1 MIVSGLSAG
10 ATAAAEK
17 AAAIRVITLPTS
29 LLPFSAGRH
38 MIIAFC
44 HGSKDCT
51 YRRRQPRLRQSRL
64 AIITE
69 ASLLVKV
76 VPISSFVVV
85 VLPGS

>member
-29 LLPFSAGRH
+29 LLSFSAGRH
-38 MIIAFC
+38 TIIAFC

-51 YRRRQPRLRQSRL
+51 YRRQPRLRQSRL

-85 VLPGS
+85 ELAGS

>member
-1 MIVSGLSAG
+1 MIVSALSAG
-10 ATAAAEK
+10 AAAEK
-17 AAAIRVITLPTS
+17 AAAIGVITLPTS
-29 LLPFSAGRH
+29 LLPFSAAGRY

-44 HGSKDCT
+44 HGSSKDCT
-51 YRRRQPRLRQSRL
+51 YRRQPRLRQSRL

-85 VLPGS
+85 ELAGS